1 MTAPLDPQP
10 PKRTALVQWGA
21 GVQSLGI
28 LLGTMWA
35 IALVNSLLFSNRLVF
50 YGIRPRNLGGLWGI
64 LFAPF
69 LHLNLAHLLANTV
82 PFLVLGG
89 LIILRSL
96 RDFWV
101 TLGITLLVSGLGVWL
116 FGSAR
121 SVHVGASGLVFG
133 FFGFLLSSS
142 LFDRSLP
149 TLIFAVVAFFLYGSL
164 IWGVLP
170 LQDGVSWEGHLF
182 GFVGGAIA
190 AKLLATP
197 AEPAARDDWSDW

>member
-10 PKRTALVQWGA
+10 PKSAALERWGT
-21 GVQSLGI
+21 GVQSLLI

-35 IALVNSLLFSNRLVF
+35 IALINGLLFSNRLIF
-50 YGIRPRNLGGLWGI
+50 YGIHPRTISGLWGI

-69 LHLNLAHLLANTV
+69 LHLNLAHLVANTV
-82 PFLVLGG
+82 PFVVLGG
-89 LIILRSL
+89 LILLRSV

-101 TLGITLLVSGLGVWL
+101 TTIVTILVSGLGVWL
-116 FGSAR
+116 FGATR

-133 FFGFLLSSS
+133 FFGFLLSRS
-142 LFDRSLP
+142 LFDRSLS
-149 TLIFAVVAFFLYGSL
+149 TLIFAVVAFFMYGSL

-190 AKLLATP
+190 AKLLAQP
-197 AEPAARDDWSDW
+197 SASAARDDWSDW

>member
-10 PKRTALVQWGA
+10 KRTALAQWRSGM
-21 GVQSLGI
+21 QSLGI

-35 IALVNSLLFSNRLVF
+35 IALINSLLFSNRLVF
-50 YGIRPRNLGGLWGI
+50 YGIHPRTLGGLWGI

-69 LHLNLAHLLANTV
+69 LHLNLAHLFANTV
-82 PFLVLGG
+82 PFLILGG
-89 LIILRSL
+89 LIMLRSL

-101 TLGITLLVSGLGVWL
+101 TLGVTLVVSGLGVWL

-133 FFGFLLSSS
+133 FFGFLLSRS
-142 LFDRSLP
+142 LFDRSLSA
-149 TLIFAVVAFFLYGSL
+149 LIFAVLALFLYGSL

-182 GFVGGAIA
+182 GFLGGAIA
-190 AKLLATP
+190 AKLLPTP
-197 AEPAARDDWSDW
+197 AEPASRDDWSDW